1 MTPTP
6 LEKTGEFERTDNGW
20 VLKFWTREDAGLR
33 LHHEVFDDTPALL
46 RRIYELFGR
55 GDARPVAASPRIAA

>member
-1 MTPTP
+1 MSSV
-6 LEKTGEFERTDNGW
+6 KHSFE
-20 VLKFWTREDAGLR
+20 VPREDAGLR